1 MQPDRPSTP
10 PGFAC
15 PPGAEP
21 GGNWVQ
27 GSEYAS
33 SLDQTPHPKLCTAF
47 QPAHP
52 SWIGRDWN
60 STPFSA
66 HPAPCFSN
74 PSLHYALSCL
84 PAAAAAHMIRASTQ
98 PPVLSSL
105 PPRPTTPDRSV
116 VAGTVQCKPVDWSR
130 GCRKTCRKTHLHCPA
145 AARYTPTLPIFSSSY
160 ARPKLTD
167 AGCQHLGHK
176 SNLPLICA

>member
-1 MQPDRPSTP
+1 MSAALPCSLTTVWLLYMQPDRPSTP

-33 SLDQTPHPKLCTAF
+33 SLNQPPHPKLCTAF

-60 STPFSA
+60 STPFFCS
-66 HPAPCFSN
+66 PCFFASPSN
-74 PSLHYALSCL
+74 PSLHYALSCR

-105 PPRPTTPDRSV
+105 PP
-116 VAGTVQCKPVDWSR
+116 GQQ
-130 GCRKTCRKTHLHCPA
+130 H
-145 AARYTPTLPIFSSSY
+145 PIDPSSQALYS
-160 ARPKLTD
+160 AS
-167 AGCQHLGHK
+167 Q
-176 SNLPLICA
+176 